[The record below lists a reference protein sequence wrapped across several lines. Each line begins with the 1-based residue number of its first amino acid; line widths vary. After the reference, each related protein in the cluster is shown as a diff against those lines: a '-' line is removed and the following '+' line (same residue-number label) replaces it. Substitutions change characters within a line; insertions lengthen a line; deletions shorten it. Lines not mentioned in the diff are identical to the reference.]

1 MSTMMEDGEWK
12 MASHRSEVVRGT
24 CTRLC
29 TLFIALGIVCAV
41 ALPSR
46 GDDGWSLTTSDFKRQ
61 TVNLKGFDDQGAQVV
76 VYGQTKPTTVG
87 LDKLLQLDR
96 GGAAV
101 QQVRGAFTLY
111 LTSGDRVGGE
121 PVSIANDKVAW
132 KSPAAGD
139 LSIPLKNLRGIQ
151 RGQETPTFDSG
162 RTEDLVML
170 SNGDSVKGIITGL
183 DAGKISVAQASG
195 DPAAIDMASVKTI
208 LFAAAKGDN
217 PTGRAFRVQLSDG
230 SVVTAPKVQL
240 KNNMLILK
248 LGEGEDRPV
257 DLGQVVLIEQ
267 LNGPVSWL
275 SARVPAETIYQPM
288 FDVSF
293 PPQMD
298 RNYRGEKI
306 KFGGHDYTR
315 GIGVHAYCKLT
326 YALDGSFKAFR
337 TQYALSEDA
346 YKGKVT
352 VRILL
357 DDKVVHEARDFVPG
371 KLSPI
376 VQIELGN
383 AKTLSLEAHP
393 GGDATTDDRTQWH
406 IDTQA
411 RLNWI
416 EPALLKQLPAAKV
429 ETPKKDSAKPAE
441 PESPKLAPPTAP
453 TAQPPVEASPAPKP
467 ADAPKP
473 DAADAPKPPV
483 VEEVK

>member
-1 MSTMMEDGEWK
+1 MLRAILYPPS
-12 MASHRSEVVRGT
+12 SIVVF
-24 CTRLC
+24 CL
-29 TLFIALGIVCAV
+29 VCAT
-41 ALPSR
+41 ALTAR
-46 GDDGWSLTTSDFKRQ
+46 ADDGWTLTTSDFKRQ
-61 TVNLKGFDDQGAQVV
+61 AVSLRSVDESGAHVV
-76 VYGQTKPTTVG
+76 PFGQTAPVTVG

-96 GGAAV
+96 GGAAM
-101 QQVRGAFTLY
+101 QQIRGTFTLF

-121 PVSIANDKVAW
+121 PVAIANDQLAW
-132 KSPAAGD
+132 KSPGAGD
-139 LSIPLKNLRGIQ
+139 VSIPLKSLRGIQ
-151 RGQETPTFDSG
+151 RGQESPSFDAN
-162 RTEDLVML
+162 RTEDLVVL
-170 SNGDSVKGIITGL
+170 SNGDSVKGIVTGMEG
-183 DAGKISVAQASG
+183 GKVTVTQASG
-195 DPAAIDMASVKTI
+195 DPITVELPSVKTVF
-208 LFAAAKGDN
+208 FAAAKGEN
-217 PTGRAFRVQLSDG
+217 LKGRAFRVQLSDG
-230 SVVTAPKVQL
+230 SVVTAPKVEL
-240 KNNMLILK
+240 KDEKLTLT
-248 LGEGEDRPV
+248 LGEGNQRPV

-275 SARVPAETIYQPM
+275 STRVPAETIYHPM

-306 KFGGHDYTR
+306 RFGGHDYAR

-357 DDKVVHEARDFVPG
+357 DDKVVHEAKDFPPG

-376 VQIELGN
+376 VLIELGK

-393 GGDATTDDRTQWH
+393 GGDAGTDDRTQWH

-416 EPALLKQLPAAKV
+416 EPALLKQVPSPESIQPQTPKP
-429 ETPKKDSAKPAE
+429 ETPKTQPASAPASKPAVKLE
-441 PESPKLAPPTAP
+441 KKIESPK
-453 TAQPPVEASPAPKP
+453 PAPAEGEKP
-467 ADAPKP
+467 VDTEQPQPDAP
-473 DAADAPKPPV
+473 
-483 VEEVK
+483 VK

>member
-1 MSTMMEDGEWK
+1 MTTTKTTRRWK
-12 MASHRSEVVRGT
+12 MDEHQGRTNGMIRAFLLLFVPFVFFVVNPA
-24 CTRLC
+24 
-29 TLFIALGIVCAV
+29 FA
-41 ALPSR
+41 
-46 GDDGWSLTTSDFKRQ
+46 DDGWSLTTADFKRQ
-61 TVNLKGFDDQGAQVV
+61 NVNLRSFDESGAKVV
-76 VYGQTKPTTVG
+76 PYGQRDEITIP

-121 PVSIANDKVAW
+121 PVAIANDLLSW

-139 LSIPLKNLRGIQ
+139 LSIPLKDLRAIV
-151 RGQETPTFDSG
+151 RGQDAAPQFDAT
-162 RTEDLVML
+162 RTEDVVLL
-170 SNGDSVKGIITGL
+170 SNGDNVKGIVTGL
-183 DAGKISVAQASG
+183 QAGKVNVKQPSG
-195 DPAAIDMASVKTI
+195 DAIPVDLSAAKAIH
-208 LFAAAKGDN
+208 FAAAKGDN
-217 PTGRAFRVQLSDG
+217 LTGPAFRVQLSDG
-230 SVVTAPKVQL
+230 SVVTAPKVSL
-240 KNNMLILK
+240 KGGQFTLTLAD
-248 LGEGEDRPV
+248 GAARPV
-257 DLGQVVLIEQ
+257 EIAQVVLVEQ

-306 KFGGHDYTR
+306 RFAARDFAR

-326 YALDGSFKAFR
+326 YALDGTFKAFR
-337 TQYALSEDA
+337 TQYALNEDA

-357 DDKVVHEARDFVPG
+357 DDKVVHEIKDFPPG
-371 KLSPI
+371 KLSPVI
-376 VQIELGN
+376 LLDLGN

-393 GGDATTDDRTQWH
+393 GGDPNTQDRTQWH

-416 EPALLKQLPAAKV
+416 EPALLKEKPAAD
-429 ETPKKDSAKPAE
+429 P
-441 PESPKLAPPTAP
+441 
-453 TAQPPVEASPAPKP
+453 PKP
-467 ADAPKP
+467 AATDKPDVPKP
-473 DAADAPKPPV
+473 AAPDPTPADK
-483 VEEVK
+483 